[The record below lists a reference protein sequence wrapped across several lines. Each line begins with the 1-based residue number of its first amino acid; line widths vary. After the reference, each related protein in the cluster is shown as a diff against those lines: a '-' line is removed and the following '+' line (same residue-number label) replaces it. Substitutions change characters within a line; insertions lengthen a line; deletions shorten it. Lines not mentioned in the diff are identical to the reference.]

1 MYHRAHTISNG
12 RRGSTGGADHE
23 DQLGSRN
30 HGSAATP
37 RDKATTTSDAAVRTD
52 PRSPQRREALK
63 LLGRTVGA
71 LAAGSAALASGA
83 CLSSLVDPDAISRI
97 PLADVP
103 QGRSVVFH
111 AARRVSLARDGEA
124 ITARLMICT
133 HEFCDL
139 TWLDAENNY
148 HCNCHAAKFFP
159 DGRPK
164 DGPVSKP
171 MFEIPTRV
179 EGDTLVLGPAGELQ
193 LTG

>member
-1 MYHRAHTISNG
+1 M
-12 RRGSTGGADHE
+12 GSDEHGPLAT
-23 DQLGSRN
+23 SREE
-30 HGSAATP
+30 
-37 RDKATTTSDAAVRTD
+37 ATTTRDTGGRGN

-83 CLSSLVDPDAISRI
+83 CLGPIVDPDAISRI

-111 AARRVSLARDGEA
+111 ATRRVSLAREGETV
-124 ITARLMICT
+124 TARLMICT
-133 HEFCDL
+133 HEYCDL
-139 TWLDAENNY
+139 TWIGAEDNY

-179 EGDTLVLGPAGELQ
+179 EGDTLVLGPAGELR

>member
-1 MYHRAHTISNG
+1 MGSDKLDLPG
-12 RRGSTGGADHE
+12 LRREIVAEGF
-23 DQLGSRN
+23 
-30 HGSAATP
+30 
-37 RDKATTTSDAAVRTD
+37 DARGHPD
-52 PRSPQRREALK
+52 PQSPQRRQALK
-63 LLGRTVGA
+63 LLGRSLGA
-71 LAAGSAALASGA
+71 LAAGSAALAGTA
-83 CLSSLVDPDAISRI
+83 CVGPIVDPEAISRI
-97 PLADVP
+97 ALDDVP

-111 AARRVSLARDGEA
+111 ATRRVSLARAGET

-139 TWLDAENNY
+139 TWIEAEDNY

-171 MFEIPTRV
+171 MFEIPARID
-179 EGDTLVLGPAGELQ
+179 GNTLVLGPAGELT

>member
-1 MYHRAHTISNG
+1 VGSHEEDLSGMRGEDPARA
-12 RRGSTGGADHE
+12 
-23 DQLGSRN
+23 L
-30 HGSAATP
+30 
-37 RDKATTTSDAAVRTD
+37 DAARQPD

-71 LAAGSAALASGA
+71 FAAASAALASGA
-83 CLSSLVDPDAISRI
+83 CLGSIVDPDAISRI

-111 AARRVSLARDGEA
+111 ASRRVSLARDGET

-139 TWLDAENNY
+139 TWIDAEDNY

-164 DGPVSKP
+164 DGPVNKP
-171 MFEIPTRV
+171 MFEIPVRI
-179 EGDTLVLGPAGELQ
+179 EGDTLVLGPAGELS